1 MHSVQRTSNLSN
13 SATIY
18 DEIIFQNFLITNMKE
33 KLVSVI
39 FQIIPDCWSSIKDT
53 ELLNIS
59 STGIWSILRGWS
71 GFMMAN
77 LVKYYLKKCYES
89 Y

>member
-39 FQIIPDCWSSIKDT
+39 FQRIPDFWSSIKDT

-59 STGIWSILRGWS
+59 FTQMRYIVYTERLV
-71 GFMMAN
+71 GFHDG
-77 LVKYYLKKCYES
+77 EPG
-89 Y
+89 

>member
-18 DEIIFQNFLITNMKE
+18 DEIIFQTFLLTNMKE

-59 STGIWSILRGWS
+59 STQMRYMVYTERLG
-71 GFMMAN
+71 GFHDG
-77 LVKYYLKKCYES
+77 EPG
-89 Y
+89 